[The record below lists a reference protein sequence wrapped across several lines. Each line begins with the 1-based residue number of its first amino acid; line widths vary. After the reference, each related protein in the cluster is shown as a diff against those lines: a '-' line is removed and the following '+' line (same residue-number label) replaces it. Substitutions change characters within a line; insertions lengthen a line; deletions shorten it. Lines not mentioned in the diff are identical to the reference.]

1 MEPNDEHWRSLAQR
15 KCHIVAAVLGST
27 RGERVLFRDRPP
39 DPATAGAVCVG
50 VQGAGKPSVSTA
62 EDGIYLETVFLHI

>member
-1 MEPNDEHWRSLAQR
+1 MSTGARLPNAS
-15 KCHIVAAVLGST
+15 
-27 RGERVLFRDRPP
+27 
-39 DPATAGAVCVG
+39 ATLWLQCWGALEASAFCSVTGPRILLPLVRCAFG